1 MDIVWQSLNQ
11 YFADFAQRMNFA
23 ERSKSVVMS
32 SEFHLALSIQLQH
45 VTRSISERMADGE
58 TSPSFTDH
66 VQAWVVECE
75 RTGRPSLG
83 TQQTHGHRQV
93 MFWR

>member
-1 MDIVWQSLNQ
+1 MDISWPSLNQ
-11 YFADFAQRMNFA
+11 YFADFEKRMNFA

-58 TSPSFTDH
+58 TSPSLTER
-66 VQAWVVECE
+66 VQAWAVECKP
-75 RTGRPSLG
+75 TGRPSLG
-83 TQQTHGHRQV
+83 IQQTHGHRQV
-93 MFWR
+93 MFW